1 MLISKNFYNLFLGL
15 LTKNGNASAS
25 MKLLT
30 KVFLMVSKKT
40 GLSHKIIA
48 LKAFLSLNI
57 FVEVKSVKRRKFK
70 HLIPFPISLNRKL
83 YLAAKWII
91 SSALEDKRKVGFADK
106 LSQELIVL
114 VTNKKLSKS
123 YKKRRS
129 TLSLAIKNKSNVHF
143 RW

>member
-57 FVEVKSVKRRKFK
+57 
-70 HLIPFPISLNRKL
+70 LN
-83 YLAAKWII
+83 AECDVIFI
-91 SSALEDKRKVGFADK
+91 
-106 LSQELIVL
+106 
-114 VTNKKLSKS
+114 
-123 YKKRRS
+123 
-129 TLSLAIKNKSNVHF
+129 
-143 RW
+143 